1 MLHKDFLFFFAGVFA
16 HGVNA
21 YRKWCKLGSDP
32 KDAEEFVDQ
41 ACKNG
46 RIMPNAATVNNLN
59 KLWDTHD
66 QLHG

>member
-1 MLHKDFLFFFAGVFA
+1 MC
-16 HGVNA
+16 
-21 YRKWCKLGSDP
+21 RLGSDP

-41 ACKNG
+41 ACKDG

-59 KLWDTHD
+59 KLWDTHE